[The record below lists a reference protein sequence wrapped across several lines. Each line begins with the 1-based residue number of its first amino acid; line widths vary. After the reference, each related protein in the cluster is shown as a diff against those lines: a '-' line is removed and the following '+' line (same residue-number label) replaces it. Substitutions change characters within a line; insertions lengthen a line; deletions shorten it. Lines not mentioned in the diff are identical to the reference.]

1 MEFIMDG
8 FFQIC
13 NLMPKELVF
22 DKKKTFNN
30 PKKFIL
36 RLIKIPRFYKKKV
49 RTYNF

>member
-22 DKKKTFNN
+22 DKKKH
-30 PKKFIL
+30 
-36 RLIKIPRFYKKKV
+36 LITLKSSF
-49 RTYNF
+49 